1 MCNNITQQNLI
12 MQKNQKQ
19 NGEKLKK
26 IISAGESILIPPSRY
41 REPVYGKA

>member
-26 IISAGESILIPPSRY
+26 NYFCRGIHFNSSV
-41 REPVYGKA
+41 PVS